1 MTFLTIFL
9 GTIEFPQMML
19 ILAVILLL
27 FGGKKIPELMKGLG
41 SGVKEFKKAAKD
53 DTVAPTTTVKEEEA
67 KIEHGHK
74 NFSIFDYPQL
84 YLGMLAIF
92 IYVGTE
98 VTIISNLPALLKTAE
113 FGNILE
119 EAIPPFIALYWGS
132 LMIGRWNGGVNVFD
146 TSKTTNLILK
156 FIVPALAF
164 GVIIFTNIFAEHN
177 VSAFYIYPVWIL
189 IFIFT

>member
-67 KIEHGHK
+67 K
-74 NFSIFDYPQL
+74 Q
-84 YLGMLAIF
+84 
-92 IYVGTE
+92 
-98 VTIISNLPALLKTAE
+98 
-113 FGNILE
+113 
-119 EAIPPFIALYWGS
+119 
-132 LMIGRWNGGVNVFD
+132 
-146 TSKTTNLILK
+146 
-156 FIVPALAF
+156 
-164 GVIIFTNIFAEHN
+164 
-177 VSAFYIYPVWIL
+177 
-189 IFIFT
+189 